1 MFNLR
6 TLCLAAT
13 FALTAPGVAFAG
25 GNGLGFP
32 DAGSS
37 IRQLNQKAVDRFNNS
52 SSKIRR
58 SQRQQQQ
65 RRKAREQAFSKER
78 LERRKKRDLEREI
91 NQRP

>member
-1 MFNLR
+1 MLKPR
-6 TLCLAAT
+6 TVCLAA
-13 FALTAPGVAFAG
+13 ALVLAAPSMVLAG

-32 DAGSS
+32 DAGAS
-37 IRQLNQKAVDRFNNS
+37 IRQLNQQSVDRFNNS
-52 SSKIRR
+52 SAKLRR